1 LASDEPSP
9 GGGTA
14 AAAAGAVAAS
24 LLSMVCGVSLRS
36 RKLEQSWERL
46 TRIRA
51 ELDDLRNELV
61 ELARMDAEAYDA
73 LVSASREARSKDDEH
88 STRKLEAALLVATDT
103 PSRTVAKCISVLRK
117 AQEVAELGSRSA
129 RSDVEVAVF
138 LGEAGAKGAGANVM
152 INLESDKDPRRAET
166 MKARTESQLRSAA
179 ELAKKALETLRPG

>member
-1 LASDEPSP
+1 
-9 GGGTA
+9 
-14 AAAAGAVAAS
+14 
-24 LLSMVCGVSLRS
+24 MVCGVSLRS